1 MATQYWGAGYLGTH
15 QSKAYTGTAGT
26 IDNAI
31 SDGIQ
36 KVRVV
41 VTSAAYIKIGKSA
54 TATTFDVYM
63 AADVPEY
70 FTIKAGEKVS
80 AVQVSAGGT
89 LHVTEV
95 S

>member
-1 MATQYWGAGYLGTH
+1 MATQYWGTGYLGTH

-31 SDGIQ
+31 STGVQ

-41 VTSAAYIKIGKSA
+41 VTSAAYIKIGSSP
-54 TATTFDVYM
+54 TATTSDVYM
-63 AADVPEY
+63 AADAPEY
-70 FTIKAGEKVS
+70 FTIRSGEKVS
-80 AVQVSAGGT
+80 AIQVSAGGT